1 MTNSKHNKIRQIM
14 NCKILLLASLII
26 LLSCNNDNAII
37 NNKQSSKTIAELDI
51 ASNSIELTEEYLNN
65 YYTQTAFS
73 NDANDYMVA
82 YNHKTHHIDLFNLTT
97 KEKQTIQLHT
107 EGQSAIPPRVDA
119 LYANTPN
126 AIWIYA
132 MGSVYLLNSEA
143 EIERSYTLP
152 VDEGEH
158 IINNA
163 NYSNAT
169 IKLDYDADSNSLRY
183 VTINMSDKSYF
194 YINEFNLETETIKKT
209 ELTYTE
215 AEQGIGEKFGW
226 MQHPNVTYRNNSV
239 IYNFPFNSNV
249 YTLNLDT
256 QEMNS
261 FGGKSKFTENSTS
274 ETDLASMDNWFSHT
288 IENAHFYEVNYDTH
302 KDCYYRL
309 HSEGVDFNS
318 NVEMGELLKNKR
330 LFLTIFDGDM
340 NVINEFQ
347 LPKDKY
353 PLSGGEVLQSG
364 LFLINDSS
372 EKEAEEYE
380 LLEYDIIRG

>member
-1 MTNSKHNKIRQIM
+1 MKQTINHK
-14 NCKILLLASLII
+14 LLLLSSLIV
-26 LLSCNNDNAII
+26 LFSCNNDNSII
-37 NNKQSSKTIAELDI
+37 NNKMSSRNITELDVT
-51 ASNSIELTEEYLNN
+51 SSSIELTEEYLNN

-73 NDANDYMVA
+73 NDGNDYMVA

-97 KEKQTIQLHT
+97 KEKHTIQLHA
-107 EGQSAIPPRVDA
+107 EGQSAIPQRVDA

-126 AIWIYA
+126 TIWIYA
-132 MGSVYLLNSEA
+132 MGSVYLLNNEG
-143 EIERSYTLP
+143 EIDKKYNLP

-169 IKLDYDADSNSLRY
+169 IKLDYNAESNTLRY
-183 VTINMSDKSYF
+183 VTVDMSDKSYF
-194 YINEFNLETETIKKT
+194 YINEFDLETETVKKT
-209 ELTYTE
+209 ELPYTE

-226 MQHPNVTYRNNSV
+226 MQHPNVTYRNNRV

-256 QEMNS
+256 QEMDS
-261 FGGKSKFTENSTS
+261 FGGKSKFTKNTTA
-274 ETDLASMDNWFSHT
+274 ETDLASMDNWFRHT
-288 IENAHFYEVNYDTH
+288 VENVHFYEVNYDAH

-330 LFLTIFDGDM
+330 LYLTIFDGDL

-347 LPKDKY
+347 LAKDKY
-353 PLSGGEVLQSG
+353 PLSGGDVIESG

-372 EKEAEEYE
+372 EKEAEQYE
-380 LLEYDIIRG
+380 LLEYDVVGGR

>member
-1 MTNSKHNKIRQIM
+1 M
-14 NCKILLLASLII
+14 NHKLILLSLLII
-26 LLSCNNDNAII
+26 LFSCNNDNTII
-37 NNKQSSKTIAELDI
+37 SNKKSSKNITELDVT
-51 ASNSIELTEEYLNN
+51 SSSIELTEEYLNN

-73 NDANDYMVA
+73 NDGDDYMVA

-97 KEKQTIQLHT
+97 KEKHTIQLHA
-107 EGQSAIPPRVDA
+107 EGQSAIPQRVDA

-132 MGSVYLLNSEA
+132 MGSVYLLNNEG
-143 EIERSYTLP
+143 EIDKKYNLP

-169 IKLDYDADSNSLRY
+169 IKLDYDAKSNSLRY
-183 VTINMSDKSYF
+183 VTVDMSDKSYF
-194 YINEFNLETETIKKT
+194 YINEFDLETETVKKT
-209 ELTYTE
+209 ELPYTE

-226 MQHPNVTYRNNSV
+226 MQHPNVTYRNNRV

-256 QEMNS
+256 QEMDS
-261 FGGKSKFTENSTS
+261 FGGKSKFTKNTTS
-274 ETDLASMDNWFSHT
+274 ETDLASMDNWFRHT
-288 IENAHFYEVNYDTH
+288 IENVHFYEVNYDTH

-330 LFLTIFDGDM
+330 LYLTIFDGDL
-340 NVINEFQ
+340 NVINEFEFA
-347 LPKDKY
+347 KDKY
-353 PLSGGEVLQSG
+353 PLSGGDVLLGG

-372 EKEAEEYE
+372 GKEAEQYE
-380 LLEYDIIRG
+380 LLEYDVVGGR

>member
-1 MTNSKHNKIRQIM
+1 MKQTM
-14 NCKILLLASLII
+14 NHKLLLFSFLII
-26 LLSCNNDNAII
+26 LFSCNNDNSII
-37 NNKQSSKTIAELDI
+37 SNNKSSRNITELDVT
-51 ASNSIELTEEYLNN
+51 SNSIELTEEYLNN

-73 NDANDYMVA
+73 NDGDDYMVA

-97 KEKQTIQLHT
+97 KEKHTIQLHA
-107 EGQSAIPPRVDA
+107 EGQSAIPQRVDA

-126 AIWIYA
+126 TIWIYA
-132 MGSVYLLNSEA
+132 MGSVYLLKNQG
-143 EIERSYTLP
+143 EIDKKYNLP

-169 IKLDYDADSNSLRY
+169 IKLDYDADNNSLRY
-183 VTINMSDKSYF
+183 VTVDMSDKSYF
-194 YINEFNLETETIKKT
+194 YINEFDLETETVKKT
-209 ELTYTE
+209 ELPYTE

-226 MQHPNVTYRNNSV
+226 MQHPNVTYRNNRV

-256 QEMNS
+256 QEMDS
-261 FGGKSKFTENSTS
+261 FGGKSKFTKNTTS
-274 ETDLASMDNWFSHT
+274 ETDLASMDNWFKHT
-288 IENAHFYEVNYDTH
+288 VENVHFYEVNYDTH

-330 LFLTIFDGDM
+330 LYLTIFDGDL
-340 NVINEFQ
+340 NVINEFEFA
-347 LPKDKY
+347 KDKY
-353 PLSGGEVLQSG
+353 PLSGGDVLLGG

-372 EKEAEEYE
+372 GKEAEQYE
-380 LLEYDIIRG
+380 LLEYDVVGGR

>member
-1 MTNSKHNKIRQIM
+1 M
-14 NCKILLLASLII
+14 NHKLILLSSLII
-26 LLSCNNDNAII
+26 LLSCNNDNTII
-37 NNKQSSKTIAELDI
+37 SNKKSSKNITELDVT
-51 ASNSIELTEEYLNN
+51 SSSIELTEEYLNN

-73 NDANDYMVA
+73 NDGNDYMVA

-97 KEKQTIQLHT
+97 KEKHTIQLHA
-107 EGQSAIPPRVDA
+107 EGQSAIPQRVDA

-126 AIWIYA
+126 TIWIYA
-132 MGSVYLLNSEA
+132 MGSVYLLNNEG
-143 EIERSYTLP
+143 EIDKKYNLP

-169 IKLDYDADSNSLRY
+169 IKLDYNAESNTLRY
-183 VTINMSDKSYF
+183 VTVDMSDKSYF
-194 YINEFNLETETIKKT
+194 YISEFDLETETVKKT
-209 ELTYTE
+209 ELPYTE

-226 MQHPNVTYRNNSV
+226 MQHPNVTYRNNRV

-256 QEMNS
+256 QEMDS
-261 FGGKSKFTENSTS
+261 FGGKSKFTKNTTS
-274 ETDLASMDNWFSHT
+274 ETDLASMDNWFRHT
-288 IENAHFYEVNYDTH
+288 IENVHFYEVNYDTH

-330 LFLTIFDGDM
+330 LYLTIFDGDL
-340 NVINEFQ
+340 NVINEFEFA
-347 LPKDKY
+347 KDKY
-353 PLSGGEVLQSG
+353 PLSGGDVLLGG

-372 EKEAEEYE
+372 GKEAEQYE
-380 LLEYDIIRG
+380 LLEYDVIGGR

>member
-1 MTNSKHNKIRQIM
+1 M
-14 NCKILLLASLII
+14 NCKLLLLSSLII
-26 LLSCNNDNAII
+26 LFSCKNDNTII

-51 ASNSIELTEEYLNN
+51 TSNSIELTEEYLNN

-73 NDANDYMVA
+73 DDANDYMVA

-97 KEKQTIQLHT
+97 KEKHTIQLHT
-107 EGQSAIPPRVDA
+107 EGQSAIPQRVDA

-132 MGSVYLLNSEA
+132 MGSVYLLNNEG
-143 EIERSYTLP
+143 EIDKKYNLP

-169 IKLDYDADSNSLRY
+169 IKLDYDAESNSLRY
-183 VTINMSDKSYF
+183 VTVDMSDKSYF
-194 YINEFNLETETIKKT
+194 YINEFDLETETVKKT
-209 ELTYTE
+209 ELPYTE

-226 MQHPNVTYRNNSV
+226 MQHPNVTYRNNRV

-256 QEMNS
+256 HEMDS
-261 FGGKSKFTENSTS
+261 FGGKSKFTENSTT
-274 ETDLASMDNWFSHT
+274 ETDLASMDNWFRHT
-288 IENAHFYEVNYDTH
+288 VENVHFYEVNYDIH

-330 LFLTIFDGDM
+330 LFLTIFDGEL

-347 LPKDKY
+347 LAKDKY
-353 PLSGGEVLQSG
+353 PLSGGDVLQGG

-372 EKEAEEYE
+372 DKEEEQYE
-380 LLEYDIIRG
+380 LLEYDVIGGK

>member
-1 MTNSKHNKIRQIM
+1 M
-14 NCKILLLASLII
+14 NHKLILLSSLII
-26 LLSCNNDNAII
+26 LLSCNNDNTII
-37 NNKQSSKTIAELDI
+37 SNKKSSKNITELDVT
-51 ASNSIELTEEYLNN
+51 SSSIELTEEYLNN

-73 NDANDYMVA
+73 NDGDDYMVA

-97 KEKQTIQLHT
+97 KEKHTIQLHA
-107 EGQSAIPPRVDA
+107 EGQSAIPQRVDA

-132 MGSVYLLNSEA
+132 MGSVYLLNNEG
-143 EIERSYTLP
+143 EIDKKYNLP

-169 IKLDYDADSNSLRY
+169 IKLDYDAKSNSLRY
-183 VTINMSDKSYF
+183 VTVDMSDKSYF
-194 YINEFNLETETIKKT
+194 YINEFDLETETVKKT
-209 ELTYTE
+209 ELPYTE

-226 MQHPNVTYRNNSV
+226 MQHPNVTYRNNRV

-256 QEMNS
+256 QEMDS
-261 FGGKSKFTENSTS
+261 FGGKSKFTKNTTS
-274 ETDLASMDNWFSHT
+274 ETDLASMDNWFRHT
-288 IENAHFYEVNYDTH
+288 IENVHFYEVNYDTH

-330 LFLTIFDGDM
+330 LYLTIFDGDL
-340 NVINEFQ
+340 NVINEFEFA
-347 LPKDKY
+347 KDKY
-353 PLSGGEVLQSG
+353 PLSGGDVLLGG

-372 EKEAEEYE
+372 GKEAEQYE
-380 LLEYDIIRG
+380 LLEYDVVGGR

>member
-1 MTNSKHNKIRQIM
+1 MKQTINHK
-14 NCKILLLASLII
+14 LLLLSSLIV
-26 LLSCNNDNAII
+26 LFSCNNDNSII
-37 NNKQSSKTIAELDI
+37 NNKMSSRNITELDVT
-51 ASNSIELTEEYLNN
+51 SSSIELTEEYLNN

-73 NDANDYMVA
+73 NDGNDYMVA

-97 KEKQTIQLHT
+97 KEKHTIQLHA
-107 EGQSAIPPRVDA
+107 EGQSAIPQRVDA

-132 MGSVYLLNSEA
+132 MGSVYLLNNEG
-143 EIERSYTLP
+143 EIDKKYNLP

-169 IKLDYDADSNSLRY
+169 IKLDYDAESNSLRY
-183 VTINMSDKSYF
+183 VTVDMSDKSYF
-194 YINEFNLETETIKKT
+194 YINEFDLETETVKKT
-209 ELTYTE
+209 ELPYTE

-226 MQHPNVTYRNNSV
+226 MQHPNVTYRNNRV

-256 QEMNS
+256 QEMDS
-261 FGGKSKFTENSTS
+261 FGGKSKFTKNTTA
-274 ETDLASMDNWFSHT
+274 ETDLASMDNWFRHT
-288 IENAHFYEVNYDTH
+288 VENVHFYEVNYDAH

-330 LFLTIFDGDM
+330 LYLTIFDGDL

-347 LPKDKY
+347 LAKDKY
-353 PLSGGEVLQSG
+353 PLSGGDVIESG

-372 EKEAEEYE
+372 EKEAEQYE
-380 LLEYDIIRG
+380 LLEYDVVGGR

>member
-1 MTNSKHNKIRQIM
+1 M
-14 NCKILLLASLII
+14 NHKLILLSFLII
-26 LLSCNNDNAII
+26 LFSCNNDNTII
-37 NNKQSSKTIAELDI
+37 SNKQSSRNITELDVT
-51 ASNSIELTEEYLNN
+51 SSSIELTEEYLNN

-73 NDANDYMVA
+73 NDGVDYMVA
-82 YNHKTHHIDLFNLTT
+82 YNHKTHYIDLFNLTT
-97 KEKQTIQLHT
+97 KEKHTIQLHG
-107 EGQSAIPPRVDA
+107 EGQSAIPQRVDA

-132 MGSVYLLNSEA
+132 MGSVYLLNNEG
-143 EIERSYTLP
+143 EIERSYNLP

-169 IKLDYDADSNSLRY
+169 IKLDYDAESNLLRY
-183 VTINMSDKSYF
+183 VTVDMSDKSYF
-194 YINEFNLETETIKKT
+194 YINEFDLETETVKKT
-209 ELTYTE
+209 ELPYTE

-226 MQHPNVTYRNNSV
+226 MQHPNVTYRNNRV

-256 QEMNS
+256 QEMDS
-261 FGGKSKFTENSTS
+261 FGGKSKFTKNTTA
-274 ETDLASMDNWFSHT
+274 ETDLASMDNWFRHT
-288 IENAHFYEVNYDTH
+288 IENVHFYEVNYDTH

-330 LFLTIFDGDM
+330 LYLTIFDGDL

-347 LPKDKY
+347 LAKDKY
-353 PLSGGEVLQSG
+353 PLSGGVVLLGG

-372 EKEAEEYE
+372 EKEAEQYE
-380 LLEYDIIRG
+380 LLEYDVIGGR

>member
-1 MTNSKHNKIRQIM
+1 MKQTINHK
-14 NCKILLLASLII
+14 LLLLSSLIV
-26 LLSCNNDNAII
+26 LFSCNNDNSII
-37 NNKQSSKTIAELDI
+37 NNKMSSRNITELDVT
-51 ASNSIELTEEYLNN
+51 SSSIELTEEYLNN

-73 NDANDYMVA
+73 NDGNDYMVA

-97 KEKQTIQLHT
+97 KEKHTIQLHA
-107 EGQSAIPPRVDA
+107 EGQSAIPQRVDA

-132 MGSVYLLNSEA
+132 MGSVYLLNNEG
-143 EIERSYTLP
+143 EIDKKYNLP

-169 IKLDYDADSNSLRY
+169 IKLDYDAESNSLRY
-183 VTINMSDKSYF
+183 VTVDMSDKSYF
-194 YINEFNLETETIKKT
+194 YINEFDLETETVKKT
-209 ELTYTE
+209 ELSYTE

-226 MQHPNVTYRNNSV
+226 MQHPNVTYRNNKV

-256 QEMNS
+256 QEMDS
-261 FGGKSKFTENSTS
+261 FGGKSKFTKNTTT
-274 ETDLASMDNWFSHT
+274 ETDLASMDTWFRHT
-288 IENAHFYEVNYDTH
+288 VENVHFYEVNYDTH

-330 LFLTIFDGDM
+330 LYLTIFDGDL

-347 LPKDKY
+347 LAKDKY
-353 PLSGGEVLQSG
+353 PLSGGDVLLGG

-372 EKEAEEYE
+372 EKEAEQYE
-380 LLEYDIIRG
+380 LLEYDVVGGR

>member
-1 MTNSKHNKIRQIM
+1 M
-14 NCKILLLASLII
+14 NHKLLLLSFLII
-26 LLSCNNDNAII
+26 LFSCNNDNTLV
-37 NNKQSSKTIAELDI
+37 NNKKSSRNITELDI
-51 ASNSIELTEEYLNN
+51 LSNSIELTEDYLNN

-73 NDANDYMVA
+73 NNGIDYMIA
-82 YNHKTHHIDLFNLTT
+82 YNHKTHRIDLFNLTT
-97 KEKQTIQLHT
+97 KEKRTIQLHA
-107 EGQSAIPPRVDA
+107 EGQSAIPQRVDA

-126 AIWIYA
+126 TMWIYA
-132 MGSVYLLNSEA
+132 MGSVYLLNNEG
-143 EIERSYTLP
+143 EIDKKYNLP

-169 IKLDYDADSNSLRY
+169 IKLDYDAESNTLRY

-194 YINEFNLETETIKKT
+194 FINEFNLGTETVKKT
-209 ELTYTE
+209 ELPYTE

-226 MQHPNVTYRNNSV
+226 MQHPNVTYRNNKV

-249 YTLNLDT
+249 YTLNLET

-261 FGGKSKFTENSTS
+261 FGGKSKFTKNSTS
-274 ETDLASMDNWFSHT
+274 ETDLASMDNWFRHT
-288 IENAHFYEVNYDTH
+288 VENVHFYEVNYDAH
-302 KDCYYRL
+302 KNCYYRL

-330 LFLTIFDGDM
+330 LYLTVFDGEL

-347 LPKDKY
+347 LAKDKY
-353 PLSGGEVLQSG
+353 PLSGGDVIESG

-372 EKEAEEYE
+372 EKEAEQYE
-380 LLEYDIIRG
+380 LLEYNVVSTR

>member
-1 MTNSKHNKIRQIM
+1 MKQTIIHK
-14 NCKILLLASLII
+14 LLLLSFLII
-26 LLSCNNDNAII
+26 LFSCNNDNTII
-37 NNKQSSKTIAELDI
+37 SNKQSSRNITELDVT
-51 ASNSIELTEEYLNN
+51 SNSIELTEEYLNN

-73 NDANDYMVA
+73 NDGDDYMVA

-97 KEKQTIQLHT
+97 KEKHTIQLHA
-107 EGQSAIPPRVDA
+107 EGQSAIPQRVDA

-132 MGSVYLLNSEA
+132 MGSVYLLNNEG
-143 EIERSYTLP
+143 EIDKKYNLP

-169 IKLDYDADSNSLRY
+169 IKLDYDAESNTLRY
-183 VTINMSDKSYF
+183 VTVDMSDKSYF
-194 YINEFNLETETIKKT
+194 YINEFDLKTETVKKT
-209 ELTYTE
+209 ELPYTE

-226 MQHPNVTYRNNSV
+226 MQHPNVTYRNNKV
-239 IYNFPFNSNV
+239 IYNFSFNSNV
-249 YTLNLDT
+249 YTFNLDT
-256 QEMNS
+256 QEMDS
-261 FGGKSKFTENSTS
+261 FGGKSKFTKNTTS
-274 ETDLASMDNWFSHT
+274 ETDLASMDNWFRHT
-288 IENAHFYEVNYDTH
+288 VENVHFYDVNYDHH

-330 LFLTIFDGDM
+330 LFLTIFDGEL

-347 LPKDKY
+347 LAKDKY
-353 PLSGGEVLQSG
+353 PLSGGDVIENG
-364 LFLINDSS
+364 LFLINNSS
-372 EKEAEEYE
+372 KKEAEQYE
-380 LLEYDIIRG
+380 LLEYDIISGS